1 MERVGYVMDDL
12 LAQQI
17 EALEVAIPY
26 CEKISNAIGNVT
38 EELNGHRQEDTD
50 EYISSIFTGVNWII
64 EVYNGT
70 RELINKDSVIIDKDT
85 VNASIFN
92 LNAAYNAKND
102 VMLSDAFGE
111 VKDFVTKFM
120 ETARSITDNK

>member
-1 MERVGYVMDDL
+1 MDDL

-26 CEKISNAIGNVT
+26 CEKISNAIGNVM

-50 EYISSIFTGVNWII
+50 EYISSIFNGVNWII

-85 VNASIFN
+85 VNASIFK

-120 ETARSITDNK
+120 ETGKSIVNNK